1 MADASFDVVSE
12 YDRQEMVNAVD
23 QAHREIGNRYD
34 FKGTDS
40 TLELKDKE
48 ITLDAD
54 SDYKLGAMIDILQS
68 KMVKRHVDLKVLDPQ
83 KVEPAAKGRVR
94 QKLNLRQGLADDL
107 ARDVVK
113 RIKAELPKLQLRIE
127 GDKVRVSGKSRDDL
141 QAAQS
146 CSGKPTYRCRSNSPT
161 TAEASVA
168 AGRRCGSGIALK
180 RGTLTPMTE
189 TVVEAG
195 EPRGPAPAAPTSTCP
210 TPSPPFACS

>member
-12 YDRQEMVNAVD
+12 YERQELVNAVD
-23 QAHREIGNRYD
+23 QAQREIGNRYD
-34 FKGTDS
+34 FKGTNS
-40 TLELKDKE
+40 TLELAGKE

-94 QKLNLRQGLADDL
+94 QKLNLRQGLADEL

-141 QAAQS
+141 QAAQ
-146 CSGKPTYRCRSNSPT
+146 KLLREANLPVPLQFTNYR
-161 TAEASVA
+161 
-168 AGRRCGSGIALK
+168 
-180 RGTLTPMTE
+180 
-189 TVVEAG
+189 
-195 EPRGPAPAAPTSTCP
+195 
-210 TPSPPFACS
+210 

>member
-12 YDRQEMVNAVD
+12 YERQELVNAVD
-23 QAHREIGNRYD
+23 QAQREIGNRYD
-34 FKGTDS
+34 FKGTNS
-40 TLELKDKE
+40 TLELAEKE
-48 ITLDAD
+48 ITLEAD

-127 GDKVRVSGKSRDDL
+127 GDKVRVSGKSKDDL
-141 QAAQS
+141 QAAQ
-146 CSGKPTYRCRSNSPT
+146 KLLREADLPVPLQFTNYR
-161 TAEASVA
+161 
-168 AGRRCGSGIALK
+168 
-180 RGTLTPMTE
+180 
-189 TVVEAG
+189 
-195 EPRGPAPAAPTSTCP
+195 
-210 TPSPPFACS
+210 

>member
-12 YDRQEMVNAVD
+12 YERQELVNAVD
-23 QAHREIGNRYD
+23 QAQREIGNRYD
-34 FKGTDS
+34 FKGTNS
-40 TLELKDKE
+40 TLELAEKE

-68 KMVKRHVDLKVLDPQ
+68 KMVKRHVDLKVLDAQ

-141 QAAQS
+141 QAAQ
-146 CSGKPTYRCRSNSPT
+146 KLLREANLPVPLQFTNYR
-161 TAEASVA
+161 
-168 AGRRCGSGIALK
+168 
-180 RGTLTPMTE
+180 
-189 TVVEAG
+189 
-195 EPRGPAPAAPTSTCP
+195 
-210 TPSPPFACS
+210 

>member
-12 YDRQEMVNAVD
+12 YERQELVNAVD
-23 QAHREIGNRYD
+23 QAQREIGNRYD
-34 FKGTDS
+34 FKGTNS
-40 TLELKDKE
+40 TLELAEKE
-48 ITLDAD
+48 IILDAD

-141 QAAQS
+141 QAAQ
-146 CSGKPTYRCRSNSPT
+146 KLLREANLPVPLQFTNYR
-161 TAEASVA
+161 
-168 AGRRCGSGIALK
+168 
-180 RGTLTPMTE
+180 
-189 TVVEAG
+189 
-195 EPRGPAPAAPTSTCP
+195 
-210 TPSPPFACS
+210 

>member
-12 YDRQEMVNAVD
+12 YDRQELVNAVD
-23 QAHREIGNRYD
+23 QAQREIGNRYD
-34 FKGTDS
+34 FKGTNS
-40 TLELKDKE
+40 TLELAEKE
-48 ITLDAD
+48 ITLEAD

-127 GDKVRVSGKSRDDL
+127 GDKVRVSGKSKDDL
-141 QAAQS
+141 QAAQ
-146 CSGKPTYRCRSNSPT
+146 KLLREANLPVPLQFTNYR
-161 TAEASVA
+161 
-168 AGRRCGSGIALK
+168 
-180 RGTLTPMTE
+180 
-189 TVVEAG
+189 
-195 EPRGPAPAAPTSTCP
+195 
-210 TPSPPFACS
+210 